1 MESFVKESI
10 VVHMSAENLSTKQY
24 GVINRRSTTTQS
36 LSYLEKCID
45 TIATGAVADKI
56 YVNSNRTA
64 LMGRY

>member
-10 VVHMSAENLSTKQY
+10 VIHMSAENLLTKQY
-24 GVINRRSTTTQS
+24 DVTNRRSTTTQ

-45 TIATGAVADKI
+45 TIATGGVADKI